1 MTQSATPKTPE
12 QQPELLE
19 EVRDSARV
27 GQHAAAEALRKFMR
41 SLDDAIPEA
50 VQPLRTKIV
59 DAAVELADSLAA
71 AQYQFNRKLIRSA
84 DRALTSGDGD
94 GESK

>member
-1 MTQSATPKTPE
+1 MTQTTKTKTPE
-12 QQPELLE
+12 QQSELLE

-41 SLDDAIPEA
+41 ALDEAIPEA

-84 DRALTSGDGD
+84 DRALTRADGD